1 MDTLKKEKK
10 MKPVSFRLI
19 DLFCVQLLQSRLDPA
34 RVDKLIADGI
44 RQRVV
49 DKDTLPLIIQ
59 KTAVGS
65 GEWCL
70 ALRVLQSKHLDTH
83 RIRRDD
89 TIWSILDKGVPD
101 NDASKQAAHKALQR
115 IYSARDKKT
124 TSPQRPI
131 Q

>member
-1 MDTLKKEKK
+1 MR
-10 MKPVSFRLI
+10 PVSFRLI

-70 ALRVLQSKHLDTH
+70 ALRVLQSK
-83 RIRRDD
+83 
-89 TIWSILDKGVPD
+89 
-101 NDASKQAAHKALQR
+101 
-115 IYSARDKKT
+115 DKKT